1 MQKKVI
7 NILLLAFRIT
17 TNAKEWCEGEFT
29 APGHGGLKI
38 KRIINLHCAS
48 VATIESIKILLN

>member
-7 NILLLAFRIT
+7 NVLLLTFRLT
-17 TNAKEWCEGEFT
+17 TNAKEWCEGNFT

-38 KRIINLHCAS
+38 RKL
-48 VATIESIKILLN
+48 SIYIVQMWQLLKVLGYY